1 MKLDKVILSSDDN
14 PDYLEFWP
22 IVSEA
27 WRNIGIEPILFYT
40 GKNKIKNENVFNFNL
55 EKCDSAFIAQNIRL
69 LAPTLFPN
77 ETCIISDIDN
87 MPLSEDYFQGNI
99 VNITDN
105 QFVIYRPDATSEDM
119 ISIMWNAA
127 KGSKWID
134 IFEVDSVESISKK
147 LLSWY
152 PENYSIGGDNWYH
165 DQKILKE
172 YITKYEAKN
181 ISSITRLNDDSAG
194 FCRLNRS
201 NYSIFFKKFYDH
213 SKKYSDFHM
222 PRPYSKYHKLINK
235 VFNLNF

>member
-55 EKCDSAFIAQNIRL
+55 EKCDSAFIAQNVRL

-77 ETCIISDIDN
+77 DTCIISDIDN

-105 QFVIYRPDATSEDM
+105 QFVIYRPDATSEYM

-165 DQKILKE
+165 DQKILK
-172 YITKYEAKN
+172 
-181 ISSITRLNDDSAG
+181 
-194 FCRLNRS
+194 
-201 NYSIFFKKFYDH
+201 
-213 SKKYSDFHM
+213 
-222 PRPYSKYHKLINK
+222 
-235 VFNLNF
+235 

>member
-55 EKCDSAFIAQNIRL
+55 EKCDSAFIAQNVRL

-77 ETCIISDIDN
+77 DTCIISDIDN

-172 YITKYEAKN
+172 YITRYEAKN
-181 ISSITRLNDDSAG
+181 ISSITRLNDESAG

-201 NYSIFFKKFYDH
+201 NYSIFFKNFMTTTKSILTFIC
-213 SKKYSDFHM
+213 
-222 PRPYSKYHKLINK
+222 RVLIQNII
-235 VFNLNF
+235 N